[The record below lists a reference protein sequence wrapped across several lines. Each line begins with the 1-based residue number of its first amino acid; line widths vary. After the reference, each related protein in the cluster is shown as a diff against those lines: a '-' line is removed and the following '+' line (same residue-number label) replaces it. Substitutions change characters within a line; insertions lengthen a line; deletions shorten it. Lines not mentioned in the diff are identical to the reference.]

1 MSDPTDRAQPADRLP
16 PLPADQL
23 TDAQRDAMA
32 EIVAGPRGEL
42 VGPFVP
48 LLRAPE
54 LMRRL
59 QRTGEYLRFDT
70 GLDPALVELS
80 ILLVARHWNQRFEWR
95 YHCPLALRAGVS
107 DEIIRAVRRGERP
120 DGLDPAASAVWD
132 VCAQLHRLRQV
143 TEEVFDRAVRVLGE
157 TGVVELV
164 GTVGYYTTL
173 AMVMNTAATP
183 APPWTGD
190 PTLDLDDSGGAAPG
204 AGSVDTP
211 SGHGSGAS

>member
-1 MSDPTDRAQPADRLP
+1 MTDRADRLP

-23 TDAQRDAMA
+23 TDTQREVLA

-48 LLRAPE
+48 LLRSPE

-70 GLDPALVELS
+70 GLDPALLELS

-95 YHCPLALRAGVS
+95 YHCPLALRAGIS
-107 DEIIRAVRRGERP
+107 DETIRAVRRGERP
-120 DGLDPAASAVWD
+120 DRLDPAASVVWEI
-132 VCAQLHRLRQV
+132 CAQLHGFRQV
-143 TEEVFDRAVRVLGE
+143 SEEVFDRAVRVLGE

-164 GTVGYYTTL
+164 GTIGYYTTL

-190 PTLDLDDSGGAAPG
+190 PTLDLHDAGGAVPG
-204 AGSVDTP
+204 PGSADTP
-211 SGHGSGAS
+211 SAHGSGAA

>member
-1 MSDPTDRAQPADRLP
+1 MTDRTRSADRLP

-23 TDAQRDAMA
+23 TDAQREAMA

-48 LLRAPE
+48 LLRSPE

-59 QRTGEYLRFDT
+59 QRTGVYLRFDT
-70 GLDPALVELS
+70 GLDPALLELT

-107 DEIIRAVRRGERP
+107 EETIRAVRRGERP
-120 DGLDPAASAVWD
+120 DRLDPAAAAVWE
-132 VCAQLHRLRQV
+132 VCDELHRLRGV
-143 TEEVFDRAVRVLGE
+143 TEEVFDRAVGVLGE
-157 TGVVELV
+157 VGVVELV

-183 APPWTGD
+183 APPWTAD
-190 PTLDLDDSGGAAPG
+190 PGLDLDDPGDAAPE
-204 AGSVDTP
+204 AGSSDA
-211 SGHGSGAS
+211 SDGHGPGTG